1 MSRQS
6 GPRTLVDL
14 LDHHAE
20 SRPEALYARYLFA
33 DRPPFEA
40 TFAQTRDR
48 CCAFAELL
56 RTHEVT
62 TGDLVLVILDHH
74 EDLMAAFLGAMWL
87 GAVPAFLPYP
97 TPRLDKRQYASS
109 LQALVASSEPRA
121 VVTSAVLQPSLEEVL
136 APATPGAGAAGPR
149 IVTRESV
156 VDGGGRSG
164 PIAHEPASPA
174 LIQYSS
180 GSTGLQKGALLSHR
194 AILAEIE
201 GVTGFFEL
209 TRSDTFLTW
218 IPLYHDWGLVCV
230 ALHALAM
237 GTSFTL
243 LSPFDWVKDP
253 VSSFAAVH
261 RYHTSVY
268 YQPNFAFNFMAQRVK
283 DRSMAG
289 IDLSSIRICCNGAEP
304 CFAESHEMFVDR
316 FARWGLRR
324 DSLAIVYGM
333 AEVTNSVFAAGHDDP
348 ILVDAIDRE
357 VLQREQRA
365 EPVARGHARAQLVLG
380 VGRPLHGTEL
390 RVVDEQRRE
399 LPERRVGEVA
409 IRSKAGFDGY
419 YRNPEAT
426 AASLDSAG
434 WYYSGDLG
442 YRVDRTLFITGRKS
456 DLIILAGVN
465 IYPQDVEAICAEHPQ
480 VVQGR
485 VAALGI
491 EDPKIGTQRLNV
503 VFESRSDDPEVLD
516 DISRFIREQ
525 VAQRLDV
532 IVARVAHAPRRWLLK
547 TSSGKIA
554 RIPNC
559 RRLGEL
565 GVETGL
571 REPESEAS

>member
-33 DRPPFEA
+33 DRPPFAA
-40 TFAQTRDR
+40 TYAQTRDR

-62 TGDLVLVILDHH
+62 SGDLVLVILDHN

-109 LQALVASSEPRA
+109 LEALVTSSEPRA
-121 VVTSAVLQPSLEEVL
+121 VVTSAALQPALEEVL
-136 APATPGAGAAGPR
+136 ASVDSAPG
-149 IVTRESV
+149 IVTREAA
-156 VDGGGRSG
+156 GNEGRRSRPAPHG
-164 PIAHEPASPA
+164 PASPA

-194 AILAEIE
+194 AILAEIA
-201 GVTGFFEL
+201 GVTEFFDL
-209 TRSDTFLTW
+209 TENDSFLTW

-237 GTSFTL
+237 GTNFTL

-253 VSSFAAVH
+253 ASSFAAVH
-261 RYHTSVY
+261 RYHNSVY

-283 DRSMAG
+283 DRSMDG

-316 FARWGLRR
+316 FAPWGLRR

-333 AEVTNSVFAAGHDDP
+333 AEVTNSVFAAGRDEP
-348 ILVDAIDRE
+348 IIVDAIDRE

-365 EPVARGHARAQLVLG
+365 EPVARDHARAQLVLG

-399 LPERRVGEVA
+399 LPERQVGEVA

-426 AASLDSAG
+426 AASLDSAD

-442 YRVDRTLFITGRKS
+442 YRVDSTLFITGRKS

-465 IYPQDVEAICAEHPQ
+465 IYPQDVEAICGEHPQ

-491 EDPKIGTQRLNV
+491 EDPKIGTQRLIV

-559 RRLGEL
+559 LRLGEL
-565 GVETGL
+565 GVDTGPGRRVEL
-571 REPESEAS
+571 S